1 MTLAVCPGS
10 YDPITLGHLDVVR
23 RARAMFDEVV
33 VAVARNAAKN
43 YMFSE
48 AERLELARG
57 AVADIPG
64 VRVEIVDGLIADFAR
79 AQGASAI
86 VKGLRGAADFD
97 AEQTMSLLNRH
108 MSGVETV
115 FVMGDPGLGH
125 IASSFVKDIARHGGK
140 IDDLVPENVAQ
151 ALKQKVES

>member
-23 RARAMFDEVV
+23 RARAMFGEVV
-33 VAVARNAAKN
+33 VAVARNDAKN

>member
-1 MTLAVCPGS
+1 
-10 YDPITLGHLDVVR
+10 
-23 RARAMFDEVV
+23 MFDEVV

-64 VRVEIVDGLIADFAR
+64 VRVEVVDALIADFAR

>member
-1 MTLAVCPGS
+1 
-10 YDPITLGHLDVVR
+10 
-23 RARAMFDEVV
+23 MFDEVV